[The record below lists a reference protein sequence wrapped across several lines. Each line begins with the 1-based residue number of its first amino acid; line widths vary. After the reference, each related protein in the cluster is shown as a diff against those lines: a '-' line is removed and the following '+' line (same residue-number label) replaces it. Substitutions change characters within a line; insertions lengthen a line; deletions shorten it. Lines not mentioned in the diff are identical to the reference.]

1 MGKKILH
8 HESCATES
16 KGPLYDR
23 PKQHL
28 GTGDIAV
35 IAVRKFLL
43 QAARYLESGRDP
55 PHLIRSPEQNDL
67 HHVACIVTKMDS
79 SIDPKQHIA
88 ELLKKDKY
96 WEASD

>member
-1 MGKKILH
+1 MG
-8 HESCATES
+8 
-16 KGPLYDR
+16 PVYDR
-23 PKQHL
+23 SKEHL

-43 QAARYLESGRDP
+43 QAVRAFDGGKEP
-55 PHLIRSPEQNDL
+55 PHLIRSTEQNDL
-67 HHVACIVTKMDS
+67 RHVACIVTKMDS

-96 WEASD
+96 WEAGD